1 MTVALNVWGDVSS
14 IAQRIEQDAYFI
26 VRESGVY
33 QKLITTF
40 NDASGMN
47 TRRSYKYNSGTA
59 VAIGDEDDLA
69 SNAFTPSADQT
80 LTPAEMGLQFFIT
93 DARAESDLPENI
105 LTDAAKELGFA
116 ALDKVETDL
125 YGNVASLTGG
135 TVGAG
140 TATISWGY
148 VSAAIAQAREA
159 NKSNS
164 VPLVCVVHNFQWAVL
179 AKAASV
185 AGASV
190 YANSPNFTEQ
200 MTRTG
205 YVAQFMGVPMYQTY
219 QARTTGTAFYGAVFP
234 REAMAIDWR
243 RPIRVRPE
251 RNESRRGLELNMSAI
266 YAEGV
271 WRPELGVQLYCLAEL
286 PTS

>member
-1 MTVALNVWGDVSS
+1 MTVALNVWSDVSS

-47 TRRSYKYNSGTA
+47 TRRSYKYNAGTA
-59 VAIGDEDDLA
+59 VAIGDEDDLN

-80 LTPAEMGLQFFIT
+80 LTPAEIGLQFFIT

-105 LTDAAKELGFA
+105 MTDAAKELGFA

-140 TATISWGY
+140 TATITWGY

-205 YVAQFMGVPMYQTY
+205 YVAQFMGVPVYQTY

-271 WRPELGVQLYCLAEL
+271 WRPELGVQLYCLAET
-286 PTS
+286 PSS